1 MASGACCVDGSGEP
15 RHARW
20 NLASF
25 LQQADGFQRLLQ
37 ADDGAGGRLEDVV
50 QEAGDG
56 GVGCVGAYEIKKS
69 WTDPAADDRYVFELV
84 HSPRFQ
90 RLLGEQL
97 PIAPG
102 QNPARIL
109 SGRALRE
116 VLDASPM

>member
-1 MASGACCVDGSGEP
+1 MP
-15 RHARW
+15 
-20 NLASF
+20 
-25 LQQADGFQRLLQ
+25 
-37 ADDGAGGRLEDVV
+37 
-50 QEAGDG
+50 
-56 GVGCVGAYEIKKS
+56 
-69 WTDPAADDRYVFELV
+69 
-84 HSPRFQ
+84 PRFQ